1 MKAFRSRLS
10 IVNDR
15 QEEDKKAE
23 LEINNLRLSFGGV
36 VAVKDV
42 DLNVHTGELMAV
54 IGPNGAGKTTLLF
67 LAMGWLKPWAG
78 SVTLSDKPLERFSR
92 RALGKQIALIP
103 QSEHIPFEY
112 SVLEYVMLGRAPYLP
127 PLGMPSAKD
136 EKIAYEALETVGI
149 AHLFDHCVLKLSGG
163 ERQLV
168 LAARALAQQPRLL
181 LLDEPTSH
189 LDLSN
194 KYRMVQ
200 VLNGLLERGAT
211 ILMTTH
217 DPDLALAVSQDL
229 VLMEKG
235 RVLVSGQTNQ
245 VATSENLSQIY
256 QVPVRIVP
264 VEGRNQVLWM

>member
-1 MKAFRSRLS
+1 MTPALMDFQKITFGYKRSAPPVISQLDWKLKEGS
-10 IVNDR
+10 ITTI
-15 QEEDKKAE
+15 
-23 LEINNLRLSFGGV
+23 L
-36 VAVKDV
+36 
-42 DLNVHTGELMAV
+42 
-54 IGPNGAGKTTLLF
+54 GPNGAGKTTLLF

-92 RALGKQIALIP
+92 RALGRQIALIP

-127 PLGMPSAKD
+127 PLGMPSEKD
-136 EKIAYEALETVGI
+136 ENIAFEALETVGI

-200 VLNGLLERGAT
+200 VLNGLLQHGAT

-217 DPDLALAVSQDL
+217 DPDLALAVSHDL

-235 RVLVSGQTNQ
+235 RVLVSGPTHA
-245 VATSENLSQIY
+245 VATSQNLSQIY

-264 VEGRNQVLWM
+264 VEGKNQVLWM